1 MKLSDIFGNA
11 VKTLKS
17 NSPEILTALGVSGVV
32 TTAYLTAKA
41 AFKAADVIRES
52 EAEHGWAT
60 DKKENFK
67 IRTKLVWKLYIPAGV
82 SGACTVA
89 CIIAS
94 SKANG
99 KRTTAAVTAYSLTER
114 AFSEYKEK
122 IVEQIGEGKEQ
133 KVRDDLAQERVKK
146 NPSGSQE
153 VIVVG
158 KGHVLCCELF
168 TNRYFRSD
176 METLRKAQ
184 NDINAKVNNH
194 HYVTLDEF
202 YDLIGL
208 PNTSNSCHF
217 GWDSDKLMELRFTTV
232 LADGGEPCLAFD
244 YNYTKP
250 LK

>member
-1 MKLSDIFGNA
+1 MKPSDIFANTL
-11 VKTLKS
+11 KTLKS
-17 NSPEILTALGVSGVV
+17 NAPEIFTALGVSGVV

-41 AFKAADVIRES
+41 AFKASDVIRES
-52 EAEHGWAT
+52 EAEHGFAT

-82 SGACTVA
+82 SGALTIG
-89 CIIAS
+89 CIICS

-99 KRTTAAVTAYSLTER
+99 KRTAAAVTAYSLTER

-133 KVRDDLAQERVKK
+133 KVRDELAQERVNKT
-146 NPSGSQE
+146 SGSQE
-153 VIVVG
+153 IIVVG

-184 NDINAKVNNH
+184 NDINMRVVNH

-202 YDLIGL
+202 YDLIEL
-208 PNTSNSCHF
+208 PYTSNSSHF
-217 GWDSDKLMELRFTTV
+217 GWDADKLMELIFSTV
-232 LADGGEPCLAFD
+232 LGVGGEPCLAFD